1 MKRILLVSIPLLL
14 LLASCTTSK
23 ITSSYANT
31 HQPIEAK
38 RILVLALFSDKNTR
52 AKTAMENELVN
63 DINKFG
69 YDAVTATS
77 DFGAT
82 AFSGMTQEQALQKL
96 SDQGIQ
102 NVITI
107 TLVDK
112 NKQRRYVPGSVGY
125 APGFWGYYSY
135 YSPRAY
141 QPYRPG
147 YTEVNT
153 SYVFE
158 TNLYNVANNQLLYSG
173 QSKTVDAN
181 SMATLSNDFA
191 RSVVR
196 DMRRKNVLK

>member
-1 MKRILLVSIPLLL
+1 MKRILFVSIPLML
-14 LLASCTTSK
+14 LLASCSTTK
-23 ITSSYANT
+23 ITDSYSNT
-31 HQPIEAK
+31 HQRIDAK
-38 RILVLALFSDKNTR
+38 RILVLALFSDKNSK
-52 AKTAMENELVN
+52 AKVAMENEVVN

-69 YDAVTATS
+69 YDAVTATA
-77 DFGAT
+77 DFGAN
-82 AFSGMTQEQALQKL
+82 AFSGMTQQQALQKL
-96 SDQGIQ
+96 SDEGIQ

-112 NKQRRYVPGSVGY
+112 NKQKRYVPGSMGY
-125 APGFWGYYSY
+125 TPGFWGYYSY
-135 YSPRAY
+135 YSPWAY

-173 QSKTVDAN
+173 QSKSVDAN
-181 SMATLSNDFA
+181 SMATLANDFA

-196 DMRRKNVLK
+196 DMRRKNVI